1 MNSKSR
7 RLRTNAEESPVT
19 SKSQRQRRQPS
30 HFEEDHNA
38 NESIFDCIK
47 PQALPIMTAA
57 KHARNESDDDS
68 FSSSAAEQIENFMY
82 NLCTLN
88 LAMFEPYWSGGN
100 NHSSDN
106 QTKEIVHTNPLSDA
120 ISRHDWQ
127 AASKILKS
135 KPSLAKA
142 TSSCD
147 GMIPLH
153 LACDAGAP
161 EKIIKKLLDAH
172 PQAAHTKCGELS
184 RLPIHYHLASNAG
197 TPSESIVSLLIESF
211 PESPRAGDANNQ
223 FPIHLACQATQVS
236 GNIFAILLSSFPE
249 GACERDIHGNYP
261 CDYATWNE
269 DTPTKVIALS
279 ALVQNDA
286 TEMRRSLQV
295 DDKLLSNPK
304 IFDEQPSA
312 RTQKRKRLTNEV
324 SFSMLASFEDIHQ

>member
-1 MNSKSR
+1 
-7 RLRTNAEESPVT
+7 
-19 SKSQRQRRQPS
+19 
-30 HFEEDHNA
+30 
-38 NESIFDCIK
+38 
-47 PQALPIMTAA
+47 MTDA

-88 LAMFEPYWSGGN
+88 LAMFEPYWSDDN
-100 NHSSDN
+100 NHLSDN

-269 DTPTKVIALS
+269 DTATKVIALS

-295 DDKLLSNPK
+295 DDKQFSNPK
-304 IFDEQPSA
+304 IFDEQPTSA